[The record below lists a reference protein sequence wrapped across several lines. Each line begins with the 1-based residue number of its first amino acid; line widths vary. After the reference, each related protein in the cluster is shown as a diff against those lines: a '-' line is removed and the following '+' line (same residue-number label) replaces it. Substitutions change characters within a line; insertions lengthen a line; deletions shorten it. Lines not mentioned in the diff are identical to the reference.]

1 MKNDVT
7 MNITNV
13 KTNFTMRELIDIL
26 NYHTDLYNKG
36 TPQWTDKEWDD
47 IYFKLQQME
56 KETGIIYPDSPTQH
70 IFYQTLT
77 DLKKV
82 THDHEMLSLD
92 KTKDANEVET
102 FLKGKPFVMMLKMDG
117 LTCSLTYVNGELKKA
132 ETRGNGIVGEDV
144 LHNAQVIPSIP
155 KRIKTTKKNVVID
168 GEIVCFL
175 NNFEKFKDT
184 YKNPRNFASGSIR
197 LLSSKECSQRNLT
210 FVAWDFIEGSTE
222 NSFSKKLDELKGL
235 GFTVVPYLYS
245 ANNGESQIKDYILG
259 ESLLNTFHR
268 GIYPIDGFVFKFDD
282 VKYGEEQGKTSH
294 HFKNAIAYKFYDD
307 LYETKL
313 KYIDWTMGRTG
324 VLTPVA
330 VFEPIDIDGST
341 IERASLH
348 NVSIMEELFGDC
360 AYVGENLK
368 VFKANQIIPQIAEAY
383 PKYDEKTIAQAGII
397 KCSTLEKC
405 PYCAAEVKL
414 VKSPDGVLNYYC
426 ANDSCCGQLVNKLDH
441 FCGKK
446 GLDIK
451 GISKA
456 TLNKLIDK
464 EWVSCCEDI
473 FKLKEHRSEWIK
485 MSGFGIASVDKI
497 LKSIEE
503 HSNTTLSQFISALGI
518 PLIGVTAS
526 KDLAA
531 YFFSYED
538 FRKAINSKE
547 FSFTQFAN
555 FGYEMDTALKHFDYS
570 EADKLFTYLSI
581 KNEINTENQEIVE
594 NEKLKNKT
602 IVITGKLNHFKNR
615 EELKKVIIQ
624 NGGRVTD
631 SITNKTDLLINNDVN
646 SNSAKNKSAK
656 AKGIMI
662 ISEEDFMRLYLE
674 K

>member
-1 MKNDVT
+1 
-7 MNITNV
+7 MNY
-13 KTNFTMRELIDIL
+13 L
-26 NYHTDLYNKG
+26 
-36 TPQWTDKEWDD
+36 
-47 IYFKLQQME
+47 
-56 KETGIIYPDSPTQH
+56 
-70 IFYQTLT
+70 
-77 DLKKV
+77 
-82 THDHEMLSLD
+82 
-92 KTKDANEVET
+92 
-102 FLKGKPFVMMLKMDG
+102 
-117 LTCSLTYVNGELKKA
+117 
-132 ETRGNGIVGEDV
+132 
-144 LHNAQVIPSIP
+144 LH
-155 KRIKTTKKNVVID
+155 
-168 GEIVCFL
+168 
-175 NNFEKFKDT
+175 
-184 YKNPRNFASGSIR
+184 
-197 LLSSKECSQRNLT
+197 
-210 FVAWDFIEGSTE
+210 
-222 NSFSKKLDELKGL
+222 
-235 GFTVVPYLYS
+235 
-245 ANNGESQIKDYILG
+245 
-259 ESLLNTFHR
+259 
-268 GIYPIDGFVFKFDD
+268 
-282 VKYGEEQGKTSH
+282 
-294 HFKNAIAYKFYDD
+294 
-307 LYETKL
+307 
-313 KYIDWTMGRTG
+313 
-324 VLTPVA
+324 
-330 VFEPIDIDGST
+330 
-341 IERASLH
+341 
-348 NVSIMEELFGDC
+348 
-360 AYVGENLK
+360 
-368 VFKANQIIPQIAEAY
+368 
-383 PKYDEKTIAQAGII
+383 AG
-397 KCSTLEKC
+397 
-405 PYCAAEVKL
+405 
-414 VKSPDGVLNYYC
+414 
-426 ANDSCCGQLVNKLDH
+426 
-441 FCGKK
+441 
-446 GLDIK
+446 
-451 GISKA
+451 
-456 TLNKLIDK
+456 
-464 EWVSCCEDI
+464 EDI